1 MTDINDDLLPGDE
14 DAILDDLAKNDR
26 TAIAAEAIK
35 KQLAHFLQQ
44 EDFMARV
51 KGLDFASGG
60 IFNRDTTMPF
70 IPMDRDEAVVPL
82 DHKISAY
89 GYGMQVVHPKH
100 STIITNVGC

>member
-14 DAILDDLAKNDR
+14 DAILADLAKNDR

-35 KQLAHFLQQ
+35 NQLAALLKQ
-44 EDFMARV
+44 EDFMAKV

-70 IPMDRDEAVVPL
+70 MPMDDEAVVPK
-82 DHKISAY
+82 DRFATIH
-89 GYGMQVVHPKH
+89 YGMQVVKPKH
-100 STIITNVGC
+100 TAIITNVGC

>member
-35 KQLAHFLQQ
+35 KQLAAFLKN
-44 EDFMARV
+44 EDFMSTL

-70 IPMDRDEAVVPL
+70 IPMTDETVVPK
-82 DHKISAY
+82 DRIAAY
-89 GYGMQVVHPKH
+89 GYGLKLVNPKH